1 MFHSLFNGLEKNET
15 INNTL
20 SAVKRVIK
28 SEKNLRN
35 VSYLNSMCSVNNIL
49 VIPKNVKAF

>member
-15 INNTL
+15 INNIL

-28 SEKNLRN
+28 NEKNLRN
-35 VSYLNSMCSVNNIL
+35 LSYLNCMYSFNNIL
-49 VIPKNVKAF
+49 VILNNFKEF